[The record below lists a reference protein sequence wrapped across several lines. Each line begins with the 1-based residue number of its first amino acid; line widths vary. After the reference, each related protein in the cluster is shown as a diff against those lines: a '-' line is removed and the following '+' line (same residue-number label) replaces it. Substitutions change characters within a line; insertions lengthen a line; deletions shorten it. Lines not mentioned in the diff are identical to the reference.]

1 MQLSPRTSLHRLV
14 FAFCVLSLQLLWNY
28 SQSKAATTKDM
39 LVATCTSLQ
48 HSSTKHYLSTQT
60 PPEIGQTSCS
70 LGRTLHFK
78 QLVNV
83 LHGDTA
89 GCGAEAGT
97 TELSQGSWYFPP
109 VAPRYQQDP
118 CTGNTNAPCI
128 AHSNR
133 DQPRAGGSK
142 TAQPLLKQ
150 AASGLAVPVLCP
162 RQAGVRAAMAQGPGG
177 KGLSAKQPP
186 SVQLQGAVRA
196 NKPQSRSCRV

>member
-1 MQLSPRTSLHRLV
+1 MQLSLQTSLRRLV
-14 FAFCVLSLQLLWNY
+14 SAFCLLSLQLLWNY
-28 SQSKAATTKDM
+28 LQSKAATTKDM
-39 LVATCTSLQ
+39 LVATRTNLQ
-48 HSSTKHYLSTQT
+48 HSSTKHYLTTQ
-60 PPEIGQTSCS
+60 PPLKSEQISCF

-83 LHGDTA
+83 LYRGTA

-109 VAPRYQQDP
+109 AAPCYQQDP
-118 CTGNTNAPCI
+118 GTGNTNAPCI

-150 AASGLAVPVLCP
+150 DASGLAVPVLRP
-162 RQAGVRAAMAQGPGG
+162 RQAGVRAVTAQRPGG
-177 KGLSAKQPP
+177 KGLSTKQPP
-186 SVQLQGAVRA
+186 SVQLQGAVCA
-196 NKPQSRSCRV
+196 NKPQPRS